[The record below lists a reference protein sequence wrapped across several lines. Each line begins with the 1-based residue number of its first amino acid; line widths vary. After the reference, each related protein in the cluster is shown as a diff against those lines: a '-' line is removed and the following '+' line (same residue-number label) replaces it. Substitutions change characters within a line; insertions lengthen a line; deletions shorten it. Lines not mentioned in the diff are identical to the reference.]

1 MAIIPALR
9 NFIIQRGSDWRET
22 RIYYNRSL
30 DGESKTKMDLTGF
43 TVLATAWDEERF
55 LKYCDFNVVYDD
67 RPNGQFTLKA
77 PKETTEHF
85 PDVLEYDVKLIDPDG
100 NEEFYEE
107 GRINVSEG
115 YTR

>member
-1 MAIIPALR
+1 MAINPGLR

-43 TVLATAWDEERF
+43 TVLATAWDKERF
-55 LKYCDFNVVYDD
+55 LKYCDFDVVYDD
-67 RPNGQFTLKA
+67 RPNGQFTLSA

-85 PDVLEYDVKLIDPDG
+85 PDVLEYDVKLIDPSG

-115 YTR
+115 HTR